1 MKTFVQKLAALATA
15 PLMALAV
22 TGAAQAHAE
31 LKTSTPA
38 AKATVASP
46 ANLTLNF
53 TESLTPKFSSATLT
67 MADGSAVAAK
77 STASGKTVTTTPAAA
92 LTPGAYKVMWAVV
105 ASDGHKSSGNYS
117 FTVK

>member
-1 MKTFVQKLAALATA
+1 MTTFVQKLAALATA
-15 PLMALAV
+15 LLLALAV

-38 AKATVASP
+38 ANATVASP
-46 ANLTLNF
+46 ASLTLSF

-67 MADGSAVAAK
+67 KADGSAVAAK

-92 LTPGAYKVMWAVV
+92 LTPGVYRVMWAVV
-105 ASDGHKSSGNYS
+105 ASDGHKSSDNYS